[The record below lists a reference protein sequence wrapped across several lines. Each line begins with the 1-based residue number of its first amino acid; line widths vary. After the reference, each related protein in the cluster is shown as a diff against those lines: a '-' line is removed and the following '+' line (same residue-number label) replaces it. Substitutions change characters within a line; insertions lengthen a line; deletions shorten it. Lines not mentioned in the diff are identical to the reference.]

1 MYSRRD
7 LNPPLTGLKPDA
19 SSRWATG
26 AKRRWRDLNPHV
38 DISACLLSRQIPSPV
53 WVHLRKTPTP
63 GLEPGHPLKDYSR
76 FSKPLPCQLG
86 LCRQLRHRQDLN
98 LHVLSDCLFS
108 GQVLH
113 QLSDCGKRCLRDSN
127 LFILTDGL
135 RFPTGHLAN
144 SVKTA
149 CSTPD
154 RI

>member
-1 MYSRRD
+1 MEGFEPPCQFPD
-7 LNPPLTGLKPDA
+7 LSAFEADPFA
-19 SSRWATG
+19 SLGS
-26 AKRRWRDLNPHV
+26 
-38 DISACLLSRQIPSPV
+38 SP
-53 WVHLRKTPTP
+53 KTPTP

-76 FSKPLPCQLG
+76 FSKPLPYQLG
-86 LCRQLRHRQDLN
+86 LCRQLRRRQDLN
-98 LHVLSDCLFS
+98 LHALSDCLFS